1 MRLCS
6 PFGVRPLPQNVRV
19 ASGNI
24 TTEAPLEPA
33 QLDLFDS
40 HVARFAKVEEAL
52 HQGRLDVA
60 GDLARQ
66 VGERFDL
73 AEAQGLAVEI
83 ERLAVYL
90 SGLEGDLERMA
101 VFAERP
107 DAQLESLRLD
117 GALRTAVLRG
127 LHRRVAQAAERQG
140 RAIVLGR
147 PVGWHWLCAEESDRA
162 KAALEEAV
170 RQKRALGVSLSI
182 LGNLALREKAVVAAR
197 ELYRRAFCEDP
208 HGVPAE
214 TIADAEVQALFDEAQ
229 ELALDPPQEWVPM
242 VGYAAGFFQLPA
254 EPQGQG
260 GCREFHAG
268 LLDAR
273 RSADVAHRRRM
284 KQLAPRLFKRLLDEH
299 KL

>member
-1 MRLCS
+1 M
-6 PFGVRPLPQNVRV
+6 
-19 ASGNI
+19 ASRYV
-24 TTEAPLEPA
+24 TTEAPLEPV
-33 QLDLFDS
+33 QLELFDS
-40 HVARFAKVEEAL
+40 HVARFAKVEQAL

-60 GDLARQ
+60 AELARQ

-73 AEAQGLAVEI
+73 AEAQVLAVQI
-83 ERLAVYL
+83 ERLSAHL
-90 SGLEGDLERMA
+90 SGLEGDPGRLA

-107 DAQLESLRLD
+107 DSQLESLRLT
-117 GALRTAVLRG
+117 GALRTAILRG

-147 PVGWHWLCAEESDRA
+147 PVGWHWLCAEESDKA

-170 RQKRALGVSLSI
+170 RQKHALGVSLSI
-182 LGNLALREKAVVAAR
+182 LGDLAFRERAVVAAR

-208 HGVPAE
+208 HGVPVE
-214 TIADAEVQALFDEAQ
+214 TLADAEIQALFDEAQ

-242 VGYAAGFFQLPA
+242 VGHAAGLFQLPA